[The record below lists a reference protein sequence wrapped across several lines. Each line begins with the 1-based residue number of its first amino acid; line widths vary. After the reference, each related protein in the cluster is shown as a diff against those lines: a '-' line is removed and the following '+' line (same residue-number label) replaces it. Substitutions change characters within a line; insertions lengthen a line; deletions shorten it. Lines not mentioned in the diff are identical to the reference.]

1 MNLLHNAQ
9 SSTICEVDMKTFI
22 LPFYIAIVLY
32 ILVLPMTASSQNYIQ
47 PFKNGKIDWSNG
59 VAEAIAIGIPPV
71 DPVDVEQARAMA
83 EKEAVTS
90 ARRHL
95 LEIIGGIQVESQTY
109 IKDLTKGSE
118 KIGKEID
125 HLLKE
130 SDVVDVA
137 YLKDGSV
144 MVTVTLKLLG
154 SLADLVLPK
163 TIRRINPVKQSGAPN
178 KEKGDAYT
186 GLVLDC
192 RGFEVITAMAPE
204 IVDEDGK
211 VVYGSA
217 YVSRDYAVKKG
228 MAGYTRDFKANEV
241 HPRVGE
247 RPLVVKGIRTAKS
260 GPSDIVVSN
269 ADSAK
274 IRGTASNLSFLKQC
288 RVLIVLD

>member
-1 MNLLHNAQ
+1 
-9 SSTICEVDMKTFI
+9 MKKFI
-22 LPFYIAIVLY
+22 LPFYTVIAICLMVF
-32 ILVLPMTASSQNYIQ
+32 PMIAASQNYIQ
-47 PFKNGKIDWSNG
+47 SFKNGKIDWSNG
-59 VAEAIAIGIPPV
+59 VVEAIAIGIPPV
-71 DPVDVEQARAMA
+71 DPPDADQARAIA

-90 ARRHL
+90 ARHHL
-95 LEIIGGIQVESQTY
+95 FEIIGGIQIESQTF

-125 HLLKE
+125 FLLRK

-137 YLKDGSV
+137 YLRDGSV
-144 MVTVTLKLLG
+144 MVTVALKLLG
-154 SLADLVLPK
+154 SLAELVLPN
-163 TIRRINPVKQSGAPN
+163 TIRRINPVKQSGVPN

-192 RGFEVITAMAPE
+192 RGFKVITAMAPE

-217 YVSRDYAVKKG
+217 YVSRDHAVKKG
-228 MAGYTRDFKANEV
+228 MAGYTKDISSNMA
-241 HPRVGE
+241 HPRVGQ
-247 RPLVVKGIRTAKS
+247 RPLVVRGIRTAKS
-260 GPSDIVVSN
+260 GPSDIVISN